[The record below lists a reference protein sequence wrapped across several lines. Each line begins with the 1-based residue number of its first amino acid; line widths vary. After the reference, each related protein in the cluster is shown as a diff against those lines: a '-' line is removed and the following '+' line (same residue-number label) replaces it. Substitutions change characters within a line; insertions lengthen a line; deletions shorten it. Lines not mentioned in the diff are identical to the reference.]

1 MTQRGNDQR
10 QEPAGVYGTR
20 DVARIVALPPQR
32 IRRMVRAGL
41 LRPRRDR
48 RGAYRFSFQ
57 DIVLLRVSK
66 NLVERG
72 IRRGRIR
79 RSMLR
84 LRRQM
89 PQDRPLSSVRIW
101 TEYNVIFAACGPET
115 WMPESGQIL
124 LNFGRPDSPPR
135 IERLVSR
142 LVGKPL

>member
-1 MTQRGNDQR
+1 
-10 QEPAGVYGTR
+10 
-20 DVARIVALPPQR
+20 
-32 IRRMVRAGL
+32 MVRAGL
-41 LRPRRDR
+41 LCPWRDR
-48 RGAYRFSFQ
+48 RGAFRFSFQ

-79 RSMLR
+79 RTMLR

-101 TEYNVIFAACGPET
+101 TEYDVIFAACGTET

-135 IERLVSR
+135 IERPVFQ